1 MKLVQ
6 EFYFV
11 YLFYRYMYESPSQIL
26 MQVVCLMYMELK
38 DVPEEDLK
46 KRWKTTFC
54 VMTICVNLT
63 PWKLLK
69 RTFPCLPHSTWC
81 GETSGKLL
89 IRLHLA
95 KHKHPKC
102 KEEYSADE
110 TFPPGNNTMVAEQ
123 TFSWFSRFKKIANS
137 MSQTHHLFFIHR
149 NIKRRNT
156 YTAKCRRKGKEP
168 VLPGINAKLLLK
180 LA

>member
-1 MKLVQ
+1 M
-6 EFYFV
+6 
-11 YLFYRYMYESPSQIL
+11 
-26 MQVVCLMYMELK
+26 
-38 DVPEEDLK
+38 
-46 KRWKTTFC
+46 RWKTTFC

-69 RTFPCLPHSTWC
+69 RTFPCLPHSWC

-89 IRLHLA
+89 KRLHLA
-95 KHKHPKC
+95 NHKHLKC
-102 KEEYSADE
+102 KAVYSAVE
-110 TFPPGNNTMVAEQ
+110 ALPPGNNTMVAEQ
-123 TFSWFSRFKKIANS
+123 TLSWFSRFKKIANS
-137 MSQTHHLFFIHR
+137 MSQTQHLFFIHR

-168 VLPGINAKLLLK
+168 VLLGINAKLLLT

>member
-1 MKLVQ
+1 M
-6 EFYFV
+6 
-11 YLFYRYMYESPSQIL
+11 
-26 MQVVCLMYMELK
+26 
-38 DVPEEDLK
+38 
-46 KRWKTTFC
+46 RWKTTFC
-54 VMTICVNLT
+54 VMTKCVNLT

-89 IRLHLA
+89 KRLHLA
-95 KHKHPKC
+95 NHKHPKC
-102 KEEYSADE
+102 KAVYSADE
-110 TFPPGNNTMVAEQ
+110 ALPPGNNTMVAKQ

-137 MSQTHHLFFIHR
+137 MSQTQHLFFIHR